1 MALSHDTI
9 VVMHILKQLLTEVT
23 LFKEELTD
31 LRSIVEQFVVPHL
44 ESEGY
49 ESDDSESSATSVHS
63 AP

>member
-9 VVMHILKQLLTEVT
+9 VIIHILKQLLTEVT
-23 LFKEELTD
+23 LFGEQLAD
-31 LRSIVEQFVVPHL
+31 LRSRVEQFVEP
-44 ESEGY
+44 EYEY